1 MRRRLEGIFIDFNF
15 KQVFIESFMSTETQI
30 NSADEKQQKLF
41 QDSLQI
47 LIDLGKTKS
56 YVTHTDI
63 NNTIEETI
71 VDPDVLDQIITD
83 LEDRDI
89 LVLEEAPDEDNLGN
103 EIFQEEVE
111 DFISYGELGRTSDPT
126 RLYMREM
133 SDKSLLKRVNE
144 IKIARLLESLKN
156 QLHALIYNYPR
167 TIEIFDSRYEEIE
180 KQPHKVGEIV
190 VGYVLSEDK
199 HITDEEFLQ
208 KMNETEGD
216 FISIE
221 VIKFDDLEK
230 IKARLD
236 KVKTWQNKVS
246 ILAQVRPSNLF
257 VSLVIGDIEKHYK
270 DVLKQEKVVRNILI
284 DNFQLTSDQIYNVY
298 KNSKKNGDWI
308 DELKK
313 VCDDSHP
320 QYKYF
325 MAYLD
330 YSKKALMILSQKL
343 GISILELKDLQ
354 KNILVIQRA
363 IQEAKDLMIES
374 NLRLVVSIA
383 KKYSNRG
390 LPFLDVIQEGN
401 IGLMKAVDKY
411 EFRRGFKFSTYATW
425 WIRQAI
431 TRSIADQA
439 RTVRVPVHM
448 IETINRLKK
457 VQRQLLQEKKRAPDI
472 QELAEAMETTVVKIQ
487 QIMKVSLEPSS
498 IDAPIGED
506 DESSLGDFIADE
518 NLASPLAET
527 EESSLKDVLNYLLK
541 DLNKRERDVLMAR
554 YGVNTGIEFT
564 LEEVGK
570 RFELTRERIRQ
581 IESKA
586 LKKLKVTQPA
596 FRNEKIGNCI
606 G

>member
-1 MRRRLEGIFIDFNF
+1 
-15 KQVFIESFMSTETQI
+15 MSTEVKHI
-30 NSADEKQQKLF
+30 VNSNNDDKQQKIF
-41 QDSLQI
+41 QESLQI
-47 LIDLGKTKS
+47 LVDLGKAKS

-63 NNTIEETI
+63 NNTIEESI

-83 LEDRDI
+83 LEYRDI
-89 LVLEEAPDEDNLGN
+89 LVLEEAPEQDDISDDEM
-103 EIFQEEVE
+103 FQEDGDDEGV
-111 DFISYGELGRTSDPT
+111 SYGELGRTSDPT

-133 SDKSLLKRVNE
+133 SDKSLLARVNE
-144 IKIARLLESLKN
+144 IKIARLLEGYKKDLYQHIFS
-156 QLHALIYNYPR
+156 YPR
-167 TIEIFDSRYEEIE
+167 TIGIFNERYEDIA
-180 KQPHKVGEIV
+180 KQPHKVSEILI
-190 VGYVLSEDK
+190 GYALPSDS

-216 FISIE
+216 FIRVEI
-221 VIKFDDLEK
+221 IKFDGL
-230 IKARLD
+230 KALKEELD
-236 KVKTWQNKVS
+236 VAKDRKQQIE
-246 ILAQVRPSNLF
+246 ILSKVRPANLF
-257 VSLVIGDIEKHYK
+257 VTQVVNDIEKYHK
-270 DVLKQEKVVRNILI
+270 EVLEQEKIVRKILVN
-284 DNFQLTSDQIYNVY
+284 NFYIKPEQIYAVY
-298 KNSKKNGDWI
+298 KNSKTNGDWI
-308 DELKK
+308 DEFKQM
-313 VCDDSHP
+313 CDTSYP
-320 QYKYF
+320 QYDYF
-325 MAYLD
+325 MNYLD
-330 YSKKALMILSQKL
+330 YSKKALMLISDKL
-343 GISILELKDLQ
+343 GISILELKALQ
-354 KNILVIQRA
+354 KNILLIKQAV
-363 IQEAKDLMIES
+363 EDTKDLMIES

-411 EFRRGFKFSTYATW
+411 EFRRGYKFSTYATW

-457 VQRQLLQEKKRAPDI
+457 VQRQLLQEKKRVPDI
-472 QELAEAMETTVVKIQ
+472 QELAEAMETSVVKIQ
-487 QIMKVSLEPSS
+487 QIMKISLEPSS
-498 IDAPIGED
+498 IDAPVGED
-506 DESSLGDFIADE
+506 DESSLGDFIADD

-527 EESSLKDVLNYLLK
+527 EESSLKGALNHLLK

-586 LKKLKVTQPA
+586 LKKLRSP
-596 FRNEKIGNCI
+596 FRNDKIGNFI
-606 G
+606 N